1 MPPLEREEETKL
13 HTEVVLDKADP
24 GTDKRPAFDLRNF
37 VAIAGLV
44 VSVAAFLW
52 LSIAN
57 IDDDVGQLAA
67 TVQTLVGDVG
77 YIKGRLES
85 IPSVSRAPGD
95 TNSPVLVSHLT
106 GDDATF
112 P

>member
-1 MPPLEREEETKL
+1 MPPPEREKDTKL
-13 HTEVVLDKADP
+13 RTDAAVGKADP
-24 GTDKRPAFDLRNF
+24 RADERPPFDFRNF
-37 VAIAGLV
+37 AANASLVLGVAG
-44 VSVAAFLW
+44 FLW

-57 IDDDVGQLAA
+57 IDDDVDQLAA
-67 TVQTLVGDVG
+67 TVQTLAGDVG

-85 IPSVSRAPGD
+85 IPVSFPASGD
-95 TNSPVLVSHLT
+95 TDSPMLVSHLT